1 MILIVDMNYKK
12 DSLGFYEFVSPIIA
26 IVEELDEFSVR
37 HFSEITPGDISRCG
51 KVILSGTSLKDHATL
66 RQVEKFQWVRG
77 SDKPVLGICAGMQ
90 TIALVFGLRL
100 SDCVEIG
107 MTETSTVK
115 NNILFSSK
123 FKVYELHNYSVP
135 SSMDFDALAK
145 SEQCIQAFKHKKKD
159 IYGVLFHPEVRN
171 KDILQRFVLAK
182 A

>member
-12 DSLGFYEFVSPIIA
+12 DSLGFSEFVSPIVT
-26 IVEELDEFSVR
+26 IVEKLDEYSVR
-37 HFSEITPGDISRCG
+37 HFSEIRHDDISRCR

-66 RQVEKFQWVRG
+66 QQVEKFQWIKG
-77 SDKPVLGICAGMQ
+77 CDKPVLGICAGMQ
-90 TIALVFGLRL
+90 TIGLVFGTRL

-107 MTETSTVK
+107 MTETSTLK
-115 NNILFSSK
+115 ENILFSSK

-135 SSMDFDALAK
+135 TSTDFDVLAE
-145 SEQCIQAFKHKKKD
+145 SEQCIQAFKHKKKV

-171 KDILQRFVLAK
+171 KDVLQRFVLAK